1 MSYVVNERIKYLED
15 EINRL
20 CEMGEFSDELL
31 EYMSELDELQHNP
44 GSYQPETGDE
54 DLVEDLVE
62 DLDGNID
69 DGISVSREGEAALER
84 LVNEFNVR
92 VVNNKQDYIRLDFIY
107 SRGNE
112 LGLTKDDIH
121 HAITLIIKHAQS
133 RYNCYV
139 LPKGGFMGYDITK
152 DVWENL
158 QGDIIVFDNRPLVFH
173 LTDWEGE
180 LPVGLLTSWGKI
192 GFKFVVGQ

>member
-1 MSYVVNERIKYLED
+1 MDNERIKYLED

-54 DLVEDLVE
+54 DLVDDLGD
-62 DLDGNID
+62 DLDE
-69 DGISVSREGEAALER
+69 GISESRAGEAALER

-92 VVNNKQDYIRLDFIY
+92 VVNNKQDYIRLDYIY

-133 RYNCYV
+133 RYKCYV
-139 LPKGGFMGYDITK
+139 LPKGGFRGYDITK

-158 QGDIIVFDNRPLVFH
+158 QGDLIVFDNRPLVFH

>member
-1 MSYVVNERIKYLED
+1 MSNVVNERIKYLED

-54 DLVEDLVE
+54 DLDDYLDD
-62 DLDGNID
+62 DLDE
-69 DGISVSREGEAALER
+69 GISESREGVDALER

-92 VVNNKQDYIRLDFIY
+92 VINNKQDYIRLDYIY

-133 RYNCYV
+133 RYKCYV
-139 LPKGGFMGYDITK
+139 LPKGGFRGYDITK

-173 LTDWEGE
+173 LTEWEGE

>member
-1 MSYVVNERIKYLED
+1 MSNVVNERIKYLED

-20 CEMGEFSDELL
+20 CEMGDFSDELL

-54 DLVEDLVE
+54 DLDD
-62 DLDGNID
+62 DLDD
-69 DGISVSREGEAALER
+69 DLDEGISESRAGEEALER

-92 VVNNKQDYIRLDFIY
+92 VVNNKQDYIRLDYIY

-133 RYNCYV
+133 RYKCYV
-139 LPKGGFMGYDITK
+139 LPKGGFRGYDITK

-158 QGDIIVFDNRPLVFH
+158 QGDLIVFDNRPLVFH

>member
-1 MSYVVNERIKYLED
+1 MVNERIKYLED

-54 DLVEDLVE
+54 DLDDDLVD
-62 DLDGNID
+62 DLDE
-69 DGISVSREGEAALER
+69 GISESREGVDALER

-92 VVNNKQDYIRLDFIY
+92 VVNNKQDYIRLDYIY

-133 RYNCYV
+133 RYKCYV
-139 LPKGGFMGYDITK
+139 LPKGGFRGYDITK

-158 QGDIIVFDNRPLVFH
+158 QGGIIVFDNRPLVFH

-192 GFKFVVGQ
+192 GFKFVVEQ

>member
-1 MSYVVNERIKYLED
+1 MVNERIKYLED

-31 EYMSELDELQHNP
+31 EYMSELEELQHNP

-54 DLVEDLVE
+54 DLVDDLGD
-62 DLDGNID
+62 DLDE
-69 DGISVSREGEAALER
+69 GISESREGVDALER

-92 VVNNKQDYIRLDFIY
+92 VVNNKQDYIRLDYIY

-133 RYNCYV
+133 RYKCYV
-139 LPKGGFMGYDITK
+139 LPKGGFRGYDITK

-180 LPVGLLTSWGKI
+180 LPVDLLTSWGKI

>member
-1 MSYVVNERIKYLED
+1 MSNVVNERIKYLED

-31 EYMSELDELQHNP
+31 EYMSELEELQHNP

-54 DLVEDLVE
+54 DLVDDLGD
-62 DLDGNID
+62 DLDE
-69 DGISVSREGEAALER
+69 GISESLEGVDALER

-92 VVNNKQDYIRLDFIY
+92 VVNNKQDYIRLDYIY

-133 RYNCYV
+133 RYKCYV
-139 LPKGGFMGYDITK
+139 LPKGGFRGYDITK

-180 LPVGLLTSWGKI
+180 LPVDLLTSWGKI

>member
-1 MSYVVNERIKYLED
+1 MVNERIKYLED

-31 EYMSELDELQHNP
+31 EYMSELEELQHNP

-54 DLVEDLVE
+54 DLVDDLGD
-62 DLDGNID
+62 DLDE
-69 DGISVSREGEAALER
+69 GISESREGVDALER

-92 VVNNKQDYIRLDFIY
+92 VVNNKQDYIRLDYIY

-133 RYNCYV
+133 RYKCYV
-139 LPKGGFMGYDITK
+139 LPKGGFRGYDITK

>member
-1 MSYVVNERIKYLED
+1 MVNERIKYLED

-20 CEMGEFSDELL
+20 CEMGDFSDELL
-31 EYMSELDELQHNP
+31 EYMSELEELQHNP

-54 DLVEDLVE
+54 DLGDE
-62 DLDGNID
+62 LDE
-69 DGISVSREGEAALER
+69 GISESLEGVDALER

-92 VVNNKQDYIRLDFIY
+92 VVNNKQDYIRLDYIY

-112 LGLTKDDIH
+112 IGLTKDDIH

-133 RYNCYV
+133 RYKCYV
-139 LPKGGFMGYDITK
+139 LPKGGFRGYDITK

-180 LPVGLLTSWGKI
+180 LPVDLLTSWGKI